1 MLLSL
6 MFSKFGKTW
15 QGELCVEE
23 KSFLFIPTWKTG
35 TCKLTRSGLS
45 FDKTKNQ
52 TSTRQRTKL
61 SFFDKTK
68 NQTVIY
74 DLDGMIG
81 VEMVMQGG
89 MHVIVVKTA
98 KQVFKFSHQDRG
110 EAFRWLTSFSDLD
123 RCWPSVGAADLA
135 RAAACW

>member
-35 TCKLTRSGLS
+35 TCKLTRSG
-45 FDKTKNQ
+45 
-52 TSTRQRTKL
+52 L

-98 KQVFKFSHQDRG
+98 KQVFKFSHQDGG